1 MQNEEIIVF
10 NLSESENL
18 FKNLSLESQGLLS
31 CMVNNPEFDYST
43 MRELHEMLPDNDN
56 SIDKSVNELVKNNFL
71 FDVNGRYAINKK
83 QLICNM
89 HCVNI
94 ENCKGV
100 VCNG

>member
-1 MQNEEIIVF
+1 MQNENLIVF
-10 NLSESENL
+10 NLSNSENL
-18 FKNLSLESQGLLS
+18 FKHLSLESQGLLS

-43 MRELHEMLPDNDN
+43 MPELKKMLPDDGDLIN
-56 SIDKSVNELVKNNFL
+56 KSVHELVKRNFL
-71 FDVNGRYAINKK
+71 LEVNGRYAINKK

-94 ENCKGV
+94 DNCKGV